1 MQLICALISAYAK
14 SRFSHDVAYIF
25 CQQTAISPQR
35 QAEEEKPAISTRK
48 VDESRLSPMDEIFLR
63 NTNSY
68 QPKMTS
74 HYKEMEDN
82 DEKFDETWPSSE
94 RPSSMK

>member
-1 MQLICALISAYAK
+1 MTRLIFY
-14 SRFSHDVAYIF
+14 
-25 CQQTAISPQR
+25 QQTAISPQR
-35 QAEEEKPAISTRK
+35 QPGEEKPTGTTRN

-63 NTNSY
+63 NTNIY

-74 HYKEMEDN
+74 HHNEVEDN

-94 RPSSMK
+94 RPSSMR